1 MLLYY
6 SSEWQRLQYA
16 VETDVNF
23 EHKHG
28 ALYSVKIEVYFR
40 KRKNIDRRDFVN
52 ILIIGNGFD
61 LEHKLPTSYRDF
73 LEFCSKVKALYSCN
87 INTPTKLFQTQS
99 LDGWEVDDSIKQTF
113 LEAFGTR
120 YANIDAVTDVTYDTG
135 IRTSNKALNELYSY
149 VKFNTWLR
157 YFWNLTSD
165 PGKNWI
171 DFESEISRVI
181 QALDAA
187 RFQVTCGGST
197 QNIEKPQ
204 SELIIAILKASKGS
218 LRNALEDE
226 AAIEKFTAFLN
237 TELDRLIRALEIYIA
252 DFVGKIAV
260 KNKSSDI
267 ENLNPDH
274 ILSFNYSDTYER
286 VYGGDK
292 EIKYDYIHGKADV
305 NKTVASCNLVL
316 GIDEYL
322 DDEEKNE
329 EFTFLS
335 FKKFYQ
341 RIYKSTGNT
350 YLEWVDEIKDGYEAY
365 LKEESDAYI
374 RVVESIK
381 DGSISHFPFQ
391 RSDFTLFPAEFPQHT
406 LHIFGHSLDV
416 TDRDVLRLFICN
428 DNVQTKI
435 FYHRK
440 DEDDKRALGKI
451 IKNLIQIMGQDE
463 LIRRTG
469 GAHKT
474 IEFVPQAI
482 QAAEEPHL

>member
-1 MLLYY
+1 M
-6 SSEWQRLQYA
+6 
-16 VETDVNF
+16 
-23 EHKHG
+23 
-28 ALYSVKIEVYFR
+28 
-40 KRKNIDRRDFVN
+40 N

-73 LEFCSKVKALYSCN
+73 LSFCSKVKELYSYS
-87 INTPTKLFQTQS
+87 INTPLELFQKQI
-99 LDGWEVDDSIKQTF
+99 LDGWVVDDSIKQTL

-120 YANIDAVTDVTYDTG
+120 YANMEVATDVAYDTG
-135 IRTSNKALNELYSY
+135 VRTSNTALNELYSY
-149 VKFNTWLR
+149 VKFNTWLE
-157 YFWNLTSD
+157 YFWELASVS
-165 PGKNWI
+165 GKNWI
-171 DFESEISRVI
+171 DFESEISRVV

-187 RFQVTCGGST
+187 RFQVSCGSSV

-204 SELIIAILKASKGS
+204 GELVIAILKAAKGS
-218 LRNALEDE
+218 LRNALENE
-226 AAIEKFTAFLN
+226 VAIEKFTAFLN
-237 TELDRLIRALEIYIA
+237 AELGRLIRALEIYIA
-252 DFVGKIAV
+252 DFVGKIVV

-267 ENLNPDH
+267 EALCPDH

-286 VYGGDK
+286 VYGEGK

-322 DDEEKNE
+322 DDESKNE
-329 EFTFLS
+329 EFTFLA

-350 YLEWVDEIKDGYEAY
+350 YLNWVDEIKDGYEAY
-365 LKEESDAYI
+365 LKEESDAYV

-391 RSDFTLFPAEFPQHT
+391 RSDFALFPAEFPQHT

-474 IEFVPQAI
+474 IEFMPQTI
-482 QAAEEPHL
+482 RTDEELHV